1 MAKPSRP
8 SLLIARVQPNAAV
21 ALFQPVSV
29 YLPQTFQALLRG
41 LYPTGLKV
49 GKTLDANVLDLGRKL
64 SQRVTSFGSHVD
76 IAIVIDATRESLPY
90 DTYYDDMLV
99 GLNRAKFIRE
109 RDERVSSITIACS
122 RPNLLVETTAFPH
135 LVDRLKDLDL
145 ALCLVQPTTNLSE
158 PGRTRLT
165 LSLHLASP
173 THKSLEESETI
184 EVISDVPSNDEEL
197 SNAYRLSQQLNL
209 DYDHFEIVSGRERW
223 HFPCLLEVSRVARD
237 NASVAYL
244 RRRIQEL
251 CGSRPVLAV
260 EEFRGAG
267 IEEWLIPQLA
277 EDPTD
282 VDDGQMDLSGRQV
295 VILVDFATRVHA
307 LSEVLNRLRDRGAA
321 KVRILA
327 LVGTEETVLTD
338 TTTSI
343 ISLPISAASPGPDEC
358 EFCRTGVAVHR
369 ENDGTQYRDELGRFD
384 PVVFWR
390 LLGLTEQFTRM
401 GHYRSRVTDNHYW
414 LRVMMKDVLG
424 PFGEGIAHRM
434 LDILE
439 HESRIYAGWIDLV
452 VAAEDE
458 ESKLLAELLVGA
470 TQSLKG
476 KRVLL
481 VPRSVLREVSAGEL
495 GVVANQWAEEV
506 IGLEGRRANVI
517 IVDQA
522 AHHLRTYNSIKSLCD
537 AMGWHTL
544 AFAVILDRTG
554 VDLELMQML
563 HDIQYIYLYRWPF
576 PPRHAAECTCSEGIP
591 TRA

>member
-1 MAKPSRP
+1 
-8 SLLIARVQPNAAV
+8 
-21 ALFQPVSV
+21 
-29 YLPQTFQALLRG
+29 
-41 LYPTGLKV
+41 
-49 GKTLDANVLDLGRKL
+49 
-64 SQRVTSFGSHVD
+64 
-76 IAIVIDATRESLPY
+76 
-90 DTYYDDMLV
+90 MLV